1 MIPEIGSFALVLAL
15 LVALV
20 QGSLP
25 LIGAQRGIPAWI
37 ALARPASSMLFLLIA
52 VAFGC
57 LTASFTNNDFSV
69 VYVAQHSNSRLPLEY
84 RISGVWGGHEGSLL
98 LWVLMLSLW
107 SLAVAVICYFS
118 IFNKFS
124 PCLFICIVNVI
135 DFRKLFLFLLVFS
148 VSCKGPCISYKCP
161 YLRSIHKFRI
171 GFKIG

>member
-57 LTASFTNNDFSV
+57 LTASFINNDFSV

-107 SLAVAVICYFS
+107 LSL
-118 IFNKFS
+118 
-124 PCLFICIVNVI
+124 
-135 DFRKLFLFLLVFS
+135 
-148 VSCKGPCISYKCP
+148 
-161 YLRSIHKFRI
+161 IHI
-171 GFKIG
+171 